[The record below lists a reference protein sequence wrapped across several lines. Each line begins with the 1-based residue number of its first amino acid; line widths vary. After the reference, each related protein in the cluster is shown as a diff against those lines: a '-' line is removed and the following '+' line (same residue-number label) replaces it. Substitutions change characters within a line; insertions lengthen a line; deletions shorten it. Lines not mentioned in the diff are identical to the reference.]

1 MRNHHRLCV
10 GVAMDD
16 SEDDLVD
23 ASEDENEVYDVHD
36 EPLDVIPAY
45 EDVCDVPVNVGLS
58 DFEHL
63 TQFTDTG
70 RCVCTEAELQLV
82 KFVVMA
88 QGGYGVS
95 RHFSEGMLAYC
106 KGAGGK
112 NVHLPDSW
120 KACVDQTTGLIE
132 KLEGT
137 RKTFKL
143 DVPIPHN
150 VRELLADP
158 KQSHIEFQF
167 ECPITEMIRIAM
179 FSATCQN
186 LKNVAFSYEDNN
198 GNLDDFCNGERYKRI
213 AAAMPHGGA
222 ILGAVLATDGICLD
236 KCMFDSQEVG

>member
-1 MRNHHRLCV
+1 
-10 GVAMDD
+10 MDD

-23 ASEDENEVYDVHD
+23 DSEDENEVYDVHD
-36 EPLDVIPAY
+36 EPLDAVPEY
-45 EDVCDVPVNVGLS
+45 EDVDYVPVNVGLD

-63 TQFTDTG
+63 TQFMDTG
-70 RCVCTEAELQLV
+70 RCVCTNAELQLV

-106 KGAGGK
+106 KASGGK
-112 NVHLPDSW
+112 NVHLPDVW
-120 KACVDQTTGLIE
+120 KACVEQTTGLIE
-132 KLEGT
+132 KLEGS

-143 DVPIPHN
+143 DVPIPDN

-158 KQSHIEFQF
+158 KQTHIEFQF
-167 ECPITEMIRIAM
+167 ECPITEMIRVAM

-186 LKNVAFSYEDNN
+186 LKNVAFSYEDN
-198 GNLDDFCNGERYKRI
+198 GGFLDDFCNGERYKRI
-213 AAAMPHGGA
+213 ADAMPHGGA
-222 ILGAVLATDGICLD
+222 ILGAILATDGICLD